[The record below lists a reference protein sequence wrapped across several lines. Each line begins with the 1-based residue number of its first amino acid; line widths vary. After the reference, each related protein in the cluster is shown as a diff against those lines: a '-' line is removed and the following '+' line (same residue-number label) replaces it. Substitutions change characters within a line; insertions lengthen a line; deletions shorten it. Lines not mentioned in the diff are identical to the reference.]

1 MPAGI
6 VWQPCLQFRAIRGNK
21 PATCQIVF
29 GCTNLGWHRTAIL
42 KNKIWVF
49 LSKTCVIFKGQSQ
62 CVVLQLPFASANHV
76 QIFQERTRKPCY
88 TSLVLITFPSALV
101 EVELPGP
108 ELHPWQQRVTGL
120 SYVFCCLSWDGEQ
133 IEWWRFYK
141 RQLISLGSKA
151 SLQRVLI
158 RLQGRNFPQF

>member
-1 MPAGI
+1 MH
-6 VWQPCLQFRAIRGNK
+6 QPRLAPHSDTQE
-21 PATCQIVF
+21 Q
-29 GCTNLGWHRTAIL
+29 NLSLPFQDLRH
-42 KNKIWVF
+42 
-49 LSKTCVIFKGQSQ
+49 FKGQSQ
-62 CVVLQLPFASANHV
+62 RVVLQLPFASANHV

-133 IEWWRFYK
+133 IE
-141 RQLISLGSKA
+141 
-151 SLQRVLI
+151 
-158 RLQGRNFPQF
+158 